1 MCIPMYVVQKCDK
14 MLPQATFR
22 EIYSMSR
29 EMIVLFSHFKPKL
42 LYWVELSA
50 TPKLDKD
57 FSYF

>member
-1 MCIPMYVVQKCDK
+1 MYVVQKCDK